1 MSDFI
6 EKLSNGDLESARE
19 EIFAQLYAKT
29 NAFMDEKRKEM
40 ALGVYSDQVEE
51 GLTINQSKNLDKM
64 PPYGELTRADFL
76 ALRKKK

>member
-40 ALGVYSDQVEE
+40 ALEVYSDNNEE
-51 GLTINQSKNLDKM
+51 SED
-64 PPYGELTRADFL
+64 DH
-76 ALRKKK
+76 

>member
-1 MSDFI
+1 VHGKCNIKINYINITKGVIMSDFI

-40 ALGVYSDQVEE
+40 ALEVYSDNNEE
-51 GLTINQSKNLDKM
+51 SED
-64 PPYGELTRADFL
+64 DH
-76 ALRKKK
+76 

>member
-29 NAFMDEKRKEM
+29 NAFMDEKRRFM
-40 ALGVYSDQVEE
+40 DQI
-51 GLTINQSKNLDKM
+51 GAYGRKASFCGSNLHFMDEICT
-64 PPYGELTRADFL
+64 YGRKTHFL
-76 ALRKKK
+76 LKKKNTSQ